1 MKELDFDSERYKP
14 ITGDTLAMYLKE
26 IRNIPVLEREQE
38 RELAVRIQAGDKQ
51 ALNQLVR
58 SNLKYVVSVAN
69 KYRGCG
75 LSLEDLINEG
85 NIGLIQAAKRFDPE
99 KGVKFITYG
108 VWWIRQAIMHALAE
122 QAGTVRLP
130 IKQAGILYKIGE
142 KYQKLRQSLGREPT
156 SEEVARGVGLEEEEV
171 EAVLRVFRN
180 YLSLDSPISEADD
193 TSHLDMLEATDRASV
208 EEDIIKNSLAGEMA
222 EILQKLP
229 PREQQILRMR
239 FGFDGEPMTLEE
251 IGKKMGLSRER
262 IRQIEKKA
270 KRRLKASAKSKALR
284 DYLN

>member
-1 MKELDFDSERYKP
+1 MKELDFNDERYKP
-14 ITGDTLAMYLKE
+14 VTGNTLAMYLKE

-38 RELAVRIQAGDKQ
+38 KELAVRIRAGDKQ

-69 KYRGCG
+69 RYRGCG

-108 VWWIRQAIMHALAE
+108 VWWIRQAIMHALAD

-130 IKQAGILYKIGE
+130 IKQAGMLYKIGE

-156 SEEVARGVGLEEEEV
+156 SEEVAKGVGCGEEEV
-171 EAVLRVFRN
+171 EAVLRVFRH
-180 YLSLDSPISEADD
+180 YLSLDSPIGDADE
-193 TSHLDMLEATDRASV
+193 TSYLDMLEATDRASV
-208 EEDIIKNSLAGEMA
+208 EEDIIKSSLADEM
-222 EILQKLP
+222 EEMLQKLP

-239 FGFDGEPMTLEE
+239 FGFEGEPMTLEE
-251 IGKKMGLSRER
+251 IGKRIGLSRER

-270 KRRLKASAKSKALR
+270 KRRLRVWAKTKALR